1 MIICPFDTIVALRSV
16 HDYLKFHDL
25 KTHEVEMTKDVLA
38 SCRQARK
45 NYFDNQQ
52 SKALSAEKTE
62 KLEARSKVNED
73 NEIVN
78 TEIRQTLSVIEN
90 LKKRSDEIGFR
101 AEKRTACGKC
111 LDIGSFL
118 ILSLI

>member
-73 NEIVN
+73 NE
-78 TEIRQTLSVIEN
+78 RRGLM
-90 LKKRSDEIGFR
+90 K
-101 AEKRTACGKC
+101 
-111 LDIGSFL
+111 LDFVLRKGQPAVSAL
-118 ILSLI
+118 ILGHF